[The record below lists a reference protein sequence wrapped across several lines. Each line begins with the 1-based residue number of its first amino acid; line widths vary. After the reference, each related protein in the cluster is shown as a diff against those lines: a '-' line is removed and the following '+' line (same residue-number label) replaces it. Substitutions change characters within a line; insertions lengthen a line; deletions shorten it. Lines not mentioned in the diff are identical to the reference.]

1 MSVPD
6 NDRVTD
12 CPVDAARR
20 RRHAVDEDAHW
31 RVRRAGDGELGA
43 HGDLLAR
50 RLGDARVLALVVV
63 LNVLDI
69 ETTSVDTTTLEHV
82 TTGNGLTLARL
93 YWHTHCD
100 FDHTFSSMEM
110 HSIELP
116 HEQ

>member
-1 MSVPD
+1 MDKFLLSTLTPFRAAPAESIHVLHLNNVRRDFMSVPD

-43 HGDLLAR
+43 HRDLLAR

-69 ETTSVDTTTLEHV
+69 EATAVDTTTLETRH
-82 TTGNGLTLARL
+82 NR
-93 YWHTHCD
+93 
-100 FDHTFSSMEM
+100 
-110 HSIELP
+110 
-116 HEQ
+116 